1 MAGTLKQ
8 SEAVKLEIWADGVF
22 LLILNPKA

>member
-8 SEAVKLEIWADGVF
+8 SEAVKLATRADGVF
-22 LLILNPKA
+22 LLIVNPKA